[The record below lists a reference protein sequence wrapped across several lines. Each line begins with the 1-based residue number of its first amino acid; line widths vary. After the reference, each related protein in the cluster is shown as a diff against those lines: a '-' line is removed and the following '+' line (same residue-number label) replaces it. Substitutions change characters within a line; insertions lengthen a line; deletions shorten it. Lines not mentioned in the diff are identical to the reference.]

1 MNRPVSSADA
11 EQFFVFYVLSFLFI
25 RDLDYPLLDF
35 ACATFGDG
43 IVVKEL
49 IHATVTDTQ
58 QGIQLTDCDAE
69 LHFFGHLLSVRK
81 KVKGHLSLLFF
92 FIAHAIAVHKANVM
106 PYMPTELSM
115 LISRKKQRA
124 DRSGDFFGVQGFPFK
139 QSGTGFSENRIDGKK
154 TGQ

>member
-58 QGIQLTDCDAE
+58 QGIQLTDSDAQ

-92 FIAHAIAVHKANVM
+92 FIAHTIAVHRANDM
-106 PYMPTELSM
+106 PYVLAKRSM
-115 LISRKKQRA
+115 LIFRKKRRK
-124 DRSGDFFGVQGFPFK
+124 DVRGDFLRGAESAGISLQAKRNGFL
-139 QSGTGFSENRIDGKK
+139 
-154 TGQ
+154 